1 MNTHLIP
8 FYSLFN
14 CFFFFL
20 YQYYK
25 QFQAIPCFSIC
36 SSQQEFGFS
45 TTFHTAFGFL
55 ILLLLTLLQVKYQIH
70 GATMSLFIIVV
81 LVYAIALAGISQ
93 PSSNRIYLPIPSI
106 LGRVCF
112 IFRAFACDLL
122 LLILVRSLWM
132 AHPHF
137 MCMHVCTITLRLILT
152 DSPML
157 STNFPIDKSIYFKGI
172 QNIVWLVPK
181 QFQIVVSSSF

>member
-1 MNTHLIP
+1 
-8 FYSLFN
+8 
-14 CFFFFL
+14 
-20 YQYYK
+20 
-25 QFQAIPCFSIC
+25 
-36 SSQQEFGFS
+36 
-45 TTFHTAFGFL
+45 
-55 ILLLLTLLQVKYQIH
+55 
-70 GATMSLFIIVV
+70 MSLFIIVV
-81 LVYAIALAGISQ
+81 LVYAIALARISQ

-137 MCMHVCTITLRLILT
+137 MCMHVCTITLRLIPT

-181 QFQIVVSSSF
+181 QFQIVVSSSFQTIQQFFNANQLNRDKWRKYRYLVPNQSQASTILRLP